1 MYSGRYEIKKYGR
14 RNEYKSANGWG
25 RWKLGD
31 EIEGISKHGF
41 ADARWEKT
49 GRGEGGD
56 EEGDEGGGN
65 AGYSSNE
72 RRKSAF
78 DMFNEE
84 SALLKEKSP
93 TPTITVG
100 AHAAPKE
107 AKINLFLMRHGES
120 KWNEASSKTSEM

>member
-49 GRGEGGD
+49 EADADHVSVPGICRMHRWAFVVEG
-56 EEGDEGGGN
+56 
-65 AGYSSNE
+65 
-72 RRKSAF
+72 
-78 DMFNEE
+78 
-84 SALLKEKSP
+84 
-93 TPTITVG
+93 
-100 AHAAPKE
+100 
-107 AKINLFLMRHGES
+107 
-120 KWNEASSKTSEM
+120 